1 MPDTAD
7 LSARLEK
14 LETRIAFQD
23 QNIEDLN
30 TAITS
35 QWAEFEKLHREI
47 SRLSEQLADA
57 HASAQSDGQPPPHY

>member
-7 LSARLEK
+7 LIARLEK

-35 QWAEFEKLHREI
+35 QWAEFDKLRREI
-47 SRLSEQLADA
+47 SRLSAQLADA
-57 HASAQSDGQPPPHY
+57 DAGAQSDGQPPPHY